1 MSIDAIYDLSATME
15 AAMDIDTAI
24 WTLTELADFD
34 VHKLDQQ
41 LALAASF
48 ARHRGSV
55 MTTRPCCIVCKTP
68 WLRHDQQNRQRGI
81 MMI

>member
-55 MTTRPCCIVCKTP
+55 MT
-68 WLRHDQQNRQRGI
+68 NRIAREI
-81 MMI
+81 S

>member
-24 WTLTELADFD
+24 RTQTEFADFD

-41 LALAASF
+41 
-48 ARHRGSV
+48 G
-55 MTTRPCCIVCKTP
+55 
-68 WLRHDQQNRQRGI
+68 QQQCNGR
-81 MMI
+81 

>member
-1 MSIDAIYDLSATME
+1 MFIDAIYDLSATME

-41 LALAASF
+41 LAQPSF

-55 MTTRPCCIVCKTP
+55 MT
-68 WLRHDQQNRQRGI
+68 NRIAREVS
-81 MMI
+81 